1 MLATTPEV
9 SLNFNEKW
17 SGYRARRS
25 YLRYECWWWMVTEVV
40 MVAVMLAVEEEVEE
54 RARNKHGSSS
64 VNCLRLSRI
73 TIN

>member
-1 MLATTPEV
+1 MERVSRASVVFALRMLV
-9 SLNFNEKW
+9 V
-17 SGYRARRS
+17 
-25 YLRYECWWWMVTEVV
+25 MVTEVV
-40 MVAVMLAVEEEVEE
+40 MVAVMLVVEEEVEE

>member
-1 MLATTPEV
+1 MERVSRAPVVFALRMLV
-9 SLNFNEKW
+9 V
-17 SGYRARRS
+17 
-25 YLRYECWWWMVTEVV
+25 MVTEVV
-40 MVAVMLAVEEEVEE
+40 MVAVMLAVEEEVEG